1 MLFTTSPL
9 LMNKPDRAA
18 FGRLENAVKLSRYGG
33 DCYAYC
39 MLAAGQIDLIIE
51 TEIKP
56 HDIVPLIPI
65 IAGAGGIVTTWE
77 NGPAQ
82 AGGRIVVAG
91 DNRVHQAALE
101 MLKG

>member
-1 MLFTTSPL
+1 MLT
-9 LMNKPDRAA
+9 
-18 FGRLENAVKLSRYGG
+18 
-33 DCYAYC
+33 
-39 MLAAGQIDLIIE
+39 AGNIDLIIE

-77 NGPAQ
+77 NGPGQ
-82 AGGRIVVAG
+82 NGGRIIAAG
-91 DNRVHQAALE
+91 DKRVHAAALE

>member
-1 MLFTTSPL
+1 LFTTSPL
-9 LMNKPDRAA
+9 LMNEADRAL
-18 FGRLENAVKLSRYGG
+18 FRKVENAVKLSRYGG

-65 IAGAGGIVTTWE
+65 IAGAGGLVTTWE
-77 NGPAQ
+77 NEPAQ
-82 AGGRIVVAG
+82 SGGRIVVAG
-91 DNRVHQAALE
+91 DARVHAAAME
-101 MLKG
+101 MLRGS